1 MAGPIARL
9 AEAKAA
15 SRGGKAARCFGD
27 LVKVSGQQGMAAPE
41 EVAQAPKKKTWLL
54 LYSLSLAV
62 SGNKVNTWPAAVE
75 NKQSICTPRGTPE
88 RLTK

>member
-1 MAGPIARL
+1 M

-15 SRGGKAARCFGD
+15 SRGGKAAKCFGD
-27 LVKVSGQQGMAAPE
+27 LVKVSGQQVMAAPE
-41 EVAQAPKKKTWLL
+41 EVAKAQQKTTNKNC
-54 LYSLSLAV
+54 YSLSLAV

>member
-15 SRGGKAARCFGD
+15 SRGGKAAKCFGD

-41 EVAQAPKKKTWLL
+41 EVAKAQKRKKLL
-54 LYSLSLAV
+54 LLV
-62 SGNKVNTWPAAVE
+62 P
-75 NKQSICTPRGTPE
+75 CC
-88 RLTK
+88 